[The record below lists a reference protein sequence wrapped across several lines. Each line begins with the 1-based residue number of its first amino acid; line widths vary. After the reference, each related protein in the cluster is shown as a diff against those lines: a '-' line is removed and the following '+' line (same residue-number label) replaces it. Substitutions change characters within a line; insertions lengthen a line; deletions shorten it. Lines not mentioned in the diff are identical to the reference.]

1 MYNIS
6 EANEYLVVTGA
17 GIEGIPINGVLP
29 SRQLLTV

>member
-17 GIEGIPINGVLP
+17 GVEGILFHKVLP
-29 SRQLLTV
+29 SKYPLTF